1 MSTITHYD
9 RPGLLERLT
18 NSTAFSVQFG
28 IAATMC
34 APVVLLGLTLLPA
47 VVMGRPNPELGD
59 KLALLLP
66 YGGAIGYVGLWRAH
80 RPSTSKADYWAT
92 LICLGIGTVTAAT
105 LMVAVIAIGVGVDW
119 AGGGA
124 IVVLSLPIV
133 AALGRIARLR
143 RLRAADERRVRDSL
157 PLIFLALAFAEA
169 ACAIAIGVQLAIV
182 G

>member
-1 MSTITHYD
+1 MSTMTRHD

-18 NSTAFSVQFG
+18 NSTAFTVLFG
-28 IAATMC
+28 IAATIL

-66 YGGAIGYVGLWRAH
+66 YGGAIGYVGLWRAY
-80 RPSTSKADYWAT
+80 RPSTSKADYRAT
-92 LICLGIGTVTAAT
+92 LACLAVGIVTAAS
-105 LMVAVIAIGVGVDW
+105 LMVGLIAIGSGVDLFS
-119 AGGGA
+119 AGA

-133 AALGRIARLR
+133 AALGQIARLR
-143 RLRAADERRVRDSL
+143 RLRAGDERRVRDSL